1 MNHFS
6 IYYSVS
12 IGIISDWQFSDN
24 CVTLCIFVDPIYQF
38 SLLNLV
44 TTCHTH
50 IQTYRA
56 MWWIW
61 IELAVR
67 LCEAYNKILTQNTH
81 NRLSNV
87 GAVVSQ
93 VADSSKS
100 LHIHTHK
107 EEHTYSH
114 SNMCTTLLDCQ
125 RRPCSLS
132 LLSILSD
139 MLKIKTR
146 KLNHFVIIPLFT
158 QSTGAGCGKT

>member
-1 MNHFS
+1 M
-6 IYYSVS
+6 
-12 IGIISDWQFSDN
+12 
-24 CVTLCIFVDPIYQF
+24 
-38 SLLNLV
+38 
-44 TTCHTH
+44 
-50 IQTYRA
+50 
-56 MWWIW
+56 
-61 IELAVR
+61 R

-87 GAVVSQ
+87 GPVVSQ

-114 SNMCTTLLDCQ
+114 SNMCTTLLDWQ

-146 KLNHFVIIPLFT
+146 KLNHFVVQGVEKLNQFYNCILVYCRPLEGRT
-158 QSTGAGCGKT
+158 LQSEVNGDKINVNTLH